1 MLKVRE
7 TAIFGRQ
14 AIICGKI
21 GFKVRAMNLHQID
34 RQKLLDH
41 LHAVEREFP
50 LRFVG
55 MLARGSAPH
64 VFGDDA
70 FDFLAEKRSGL
81 SLTSLTGAEIELSKR
96 LGHPVGI
103 VLRSELHG
111 NDATRVLATL
121 KPL

>member
-1 MLKVRE
+1 
-7 TAIFGRQ
+7 
-14 AIICGKI
+14 
-21 GFKVRAMNLHQID
+21 MNVHQID
-34 RQKLLDH
+34 RQKLRNH
-41 LHAVEREFP
+41 LHKIERIYP

-55 MLARGSAPH
+55 LLARGSAPH

-70 FDFLAEKRSGL
+70 FDFLAEKRKGL
-81 SLTSLTGAEIELSKR
+81 SLVSLTGAEIDLAKK

-111 NDATRVLATL
+111 DDATRVLATL